1 MIKLFEQLEDIDIDS
16 EHSMAE
22 HSYFKAGGKAEIFI
36 QPHTAEAAA
45 DVAAICHE
53 QNIPLEILGRG
64 SNVLVAD
71 KGIPGVTLMFGPK
84 MSKASVCG
92 DQLFLE
98 AGVRIS
104 EACALAAKNSLT
116 GLEFACGIP
125 GSVGGALRMNAGA
138 YDGCF
143 ENIVVRTQYIDREGK
158 MGWVEGAEHEYGYR
172 ESVFTKKGWTATQT
186 VLQLQPGDRAEI
198 YPLMA
203 ENARKRRESQPLEEA
218 SAGSAFKRPS
228 GYFAGKLI
236 SDAGLRGYR
245 LGSCGV
251 SDKHAGFIVNYGKA
265 KASEIMSVFI
275 KVQDEVEGQF
285 GVLLEP
291 EIQFIGDWSGEP
303 MVKKEKCS

>member
-1 MIKLFEQLEDIDIDS
+1 MIKLFEHLEDIDIHTD
-16 EHSMAE
+16 HSMAE
-22 HSYFKAGGKAEIFI
+22 HTYFRAGGPTEILI
-36 QPHTAEAAA
+36 EPHTAEAAA
-45 DVAAICHE
+45 DVIAICHE
-53 QNIPLEILGRG
+53 QNIPLEIMGRG

-71 KGIPGVTLMFGPK
+71 KGIPGVTLMFGGK
-84 MSKASVCG
+84 MAKSAACG

-104 EACALAAKNSLT
+104 EACALAARNSLT

-125 GSVGGALRMNAGA
+125 GSIGGALRMNAGA

-143 ENIVVRTQYIDREGK
+143 ENIVIRTQYVDREGTL
-158 MGWVEGAEHEYGYR
+158 GWVEGAEHEYGYR
-172 ESVFTKKGWTATQT
+172 ESVFIKNCWTVTQT
-186 VLQLQPGDRAEI
+186 VLQLKKGDRSEI

-203 ENARKRRESQPLEEA
+203 EYARKRRESQPLEEA

-228 GYFAGKLI
+228 GYYAGKLI

-251 SDKHAGFIVNYGKA
+251 SGKHAGFIVNYGKA

-275 KVQDEVEGQF
+275 KVQDEVKDKF
-285 GVLLEP
+285 GVDLEP
-291 EIQFIGDWSGEP
+291 EIQFIGDWSGER
-303 MVKKEKCS
+303 MVRTGKRP